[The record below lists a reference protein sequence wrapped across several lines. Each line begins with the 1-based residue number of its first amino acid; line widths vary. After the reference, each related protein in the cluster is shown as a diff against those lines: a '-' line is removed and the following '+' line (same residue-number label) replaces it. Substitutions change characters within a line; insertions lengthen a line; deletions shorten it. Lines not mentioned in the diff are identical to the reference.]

1 MKRKIRIIDQNN
13 KVTEKEFKVRDL
25 ELLEARLKHK
35 AQVFKPK
42 KGKGSFKRN
51 KKVSEK
57 DL

>member
-25 ELLEARLKHK
+25 ELLEARQKHK
-35 AQVFKPK
+35 AQVFIPK

-51 KKVSEK
+51 KKVNPEEF
-57 DL
+57 